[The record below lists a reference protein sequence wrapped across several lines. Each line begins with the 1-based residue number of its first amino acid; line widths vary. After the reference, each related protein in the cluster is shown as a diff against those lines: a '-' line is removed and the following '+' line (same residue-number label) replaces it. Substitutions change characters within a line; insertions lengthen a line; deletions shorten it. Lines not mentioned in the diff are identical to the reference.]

1 MRGGGEIGGADGG
14 GSDGGD
20 GGGAD
25 GGAQSPSQSTMYS
38 TYTKLPSYAFSSTA
52 LVAVVT
58 NVYVPSELG
67 GSAVRVA
74 HSKKPREESTATPSS
89 PGLHLPWT
97 SSPLAVVDTTYSL
110 ASASS

>member
-1 MRGGGEIGGADGG
+1 
-14 GSDGGD
+14 
-20 GGGAD
+20 
-25 GGAQSPSQSTMYS
+25 MYS
-38 TYTKLPSYAFSSTA
+38 TYTKLPSYATSSTA

-58 NVYVPSELG
+58 NVYVSSG
-67 GSAVRVA
+67 VDGSATCVA
-74 HSKKPREESTATPSS
+74 HLKKPRSASTVTPSS